1 MTTPDHADITR
12 LVQELSE
19 GREGAADAL
28 VPLIYQELHGMAS
41 RALRRE
47 ADGHTLQPTALVHE
61 AFLRIV
67 SGSPGHFND
76 RAHFFAFAAR
86 IMRRVLVDQARARLA
101 GKRQGA
107 LHGGV
112 HVTLDNL
119 GDGDAGDVEQR
130 TLDVI
135 AIEDALSKLEAL
147 DARAARVVELRV
159 FAGLTIE
166 ETGETLDV
174 AISTIK
180 RDWLFARAFLKRE
193 LKVAEAER

>member
-1 MTTPDHADITR
+1 MTSPDHADITR
-12 LVQELSE
+12 LVQAMSE
-19 GREGAADAL
+19 GHTGAAEAL
-28 VPLIYQELHGMAS
+28 VPLIYQDLHTIAG
-41 RALRRE
+41 RALGRE
-47 ADGHTLQPTALVHE
+47 AEGHTLQPTALVHE

-67 SGSPGHFND
+67 SGAPGQFND

-101 GKRQGA
+101 DKRQG
-107 LHGGV
+107 GV
-112 HVTLDNL
+112 HLTIDNL
-119 GDGDAGDVEQR
+119 GEPNAGDVEQR

-135 AIEDALSKLEAL
+135 AIEDALAKLEAL

-166 ETGETLDV
+166 ETAETIGV

-193 LKVAEAER
+193 LKVAEQAR